1 MSDFYILG
9 IDQSTQGTKGVL
21 VDDAGLIVGRAD
33 RPHDQ
38 LISSDGWVS
47 HNLTQI
53 WENAL
58 LVLKDVIEK
67 TGIDKTKIRCLG
79 LTNQRETTA
88 AWSRKDG
95 KPLADAIVWQC
106 ARAAGL
112 CEAIEERFHCQ
123 DEIYARTGIKLSPF
137 FPASKMAWLLENE
150 KRVREAAEKKELALG
165 TVDSYLLYRLTGG
178 KSFRTDYSNASRTQL
193 MNLRELK
200 WDETICGWFGIP
212 PEALPAIT
220 DSDAD
225 FGRTDLEGYL
235 PQPIPIHAVLG
246 DSHGALFGHNC
257 RETGGVKAT
266 YGTGSSVM
274 LNIGGEFIR
283 SAHGLATSLAWKIG
297 GKASYVLEGNINYT
311 GAVISWLKNDL
322 QLISSPGETGELAKE
337 ANPQDTTYLVPAFS
351 GLGAPWWKNDVRALI
366 CGMSRT
372 TGKKELVKAACES
385 IAYQITDVLEAM
397 RSDTGLKIDRLCVD
411 GGPTRNDYLMQFQ
424 SDISGAGIRIPDAEE
439 LSVLGTVYAA
449 GLAAGLYDERV
460 FDALSYREYTP
471 SMSAEE
477 RKRRLDG
484 WKEAVCLLLGEGG
497 KNGSDTGT

>member
-21 VDDAGLIVGRAD
+21 VDEAGLIIERAD

-38 LISSDGWVS
+38 LISDDGWVS
-47 HNLTQI
+47 HDLDQI
-53 WENAL
+53 WENSL
-58 LVLKDVIEK
+58 LVLKEVIEK
-67 TGIDKTKIRCLG
+67 AGVDKTMIRALA

-88 AWSRKDG
+88 AWSRNDG
-95 KPLADAIVWQC
+95 KPLANAIVWQC
-106 ARAAGL
+106 SRAAGI
-112 CEAIEERFHCQ
+112 CEAVEEKYHCR
-123 DEIYARTGIKLSPF
+123 DEIYARTGIQLSPF

-150 KRVREAAEKKELALG
+150 ERVREAAEKKELALG
-165 TVDSYLLYRLTGG
+165 TIDSYLLYRFTKGS
-178 KSFRTDYSNASRTQL
+178 SFRTDYSNAGRTQL

-200 WDETICGWFGIP
+200 WDDTICRWFKIP
-212 PEALPAIT
+212 VDALPQIT
-220 DSDAD
+220 DSDAE
-225 FGRTDLEGYL
+225 FGWTDLEGYL
-235 PQPIPIHAVLG
+235 PEPVPIHAVLG

-257 RETGGVKAT
+257 RESGGVKAT

-274 LNIGGEFIR
+274 LNIGETFIQ

-297 GKASYVLEGNINYT
+297 GKAVYVLEGNINYT

-322 QLISSPGETGELAKE
+322 QLIRSPGETGQLAKE
-337 ANPQDTTYLVPAFS
+337 ANAGDTTYLVPAFS
-351 GLGAPWWKNDVRALI
+351 GLGAPWWKNDAKAMI
-366 CGMSRT
+366 CGMSRM

-397 RSDTGLKIDRLCVD
+397 RSDTGLKINRLCVD
-411 GGPTRNDYLMQFQ
+411 GGPTRNEYLMQFQ
-424 SDISGAGIRIPDAEE
+424 SDISRADISIPDAEE

-449 GLAAGLYDERV
+449 GLAAGLYDESV

-471 SMSAEE
+471 SMPAEE

-484 WKEAVCLLLGEGG
+484 WKEAVSLLLGEGG